1 MAYLKALQSLVQ
13 LKKASN
19 LRKWTVNNK
28 DICFIKAGQ
37 CFSKSLG

>member
-13 LKKASN
+13 LKKESN
-19 LRKWTVNNK
+19 LRKWTENNK

-37 CFSKSLG
+37 FVSIRLG